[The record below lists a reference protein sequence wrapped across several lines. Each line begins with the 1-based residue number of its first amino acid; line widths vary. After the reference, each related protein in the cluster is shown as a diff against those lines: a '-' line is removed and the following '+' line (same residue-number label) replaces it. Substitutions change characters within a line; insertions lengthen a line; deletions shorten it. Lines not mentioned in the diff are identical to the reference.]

1 MANSFFD
8 LDISFDGESDPDL
21 SKIPAA
27 DLKSAIDELPEALR
41 DVATGLLYEKRTMS
55 DVSQALGIR
64 QGELVTRLHRAQLAI
79 GMALMNQAANRHRPE

>member
-8 LDISFDGESDPDL
+8 LDISFYDEETPDL

-27 DLKSAIDELPEALR
+27 QLKAAIEQLPEALR
-41 DVATGLLYEKRTMS
+41 DVAMGILYEKRTMS

-64 QGELVTRLHRAQLAI
+64 QGELVTRLHRAQLSI
-79 GMALMNQAANRHRPE
+79 GMSLMQNRGR